1 MVFPVVIYGCESWT
15 IKKAEHWRTDAFEL
29 WCWRSLLRVA
39 WITRRFNQSI
49 QKEVNHEYSLEGLML
64 KLKLQYLGSV
74 SNTSKPDAKGQL
86 IRKAPDAGEDW
97 RQEKG
102 TTEEEMVGWPHWLSW
117 HEFEQALQDGEQGS
131 LVCCSSWGH
140 KESDTAEWLNN
151 NRRMVSVF
159 IKVIRWVFILN
170 IENYHWAYCLHEML
184 SDAGKTSK
192 RILRCPA
199 KEPFT
204 QNAWRMG
211 LF

>member
-1 MVFPVVIYGCESWT
+1 MVFPIVIYGCESWT
-15 IKKAEHWRTDAFEL
+15 IKMAEHWRTDVFEL
-29 WCWRSLLRVA
+29 CCWRRLLRVT

-74 SNTSKPDAKGQL
+74 SNTPKPDAKGQL
-86 IRKAPDAGEDW
+86 IRKAPDAGDDW

-117 HEFEQALQDGEQGS
+117 HEFEQALQNGGQGS

-151 NRRMVSVF
+151 NRRMISVF

-170 IENYHWAYCLHEML
+170 IENYHWAYRLHEML
-184 SDAGKTSK
+184 SNAGKTSK
-192 RILRCPA
+192 RILRCPS